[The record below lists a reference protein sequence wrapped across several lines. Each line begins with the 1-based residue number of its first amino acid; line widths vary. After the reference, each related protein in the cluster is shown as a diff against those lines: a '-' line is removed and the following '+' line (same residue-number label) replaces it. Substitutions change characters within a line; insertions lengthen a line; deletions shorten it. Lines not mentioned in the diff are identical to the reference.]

1 MEWGDVHLHF
11 QVKGKMLSALK
22 KKEYLLIT
30 YRTLLNKE
38 YWQAMGR
45 VRINWRFSIMAIQ
58 FLQTP
63 IFSFRVAKEEQ
74 NRLSW

>member
-38 YWQAMGR
+38 YWQAMGGFAL
-45 VRINWRFSIMAIQ
+45 IGG
-58 FLQTP
+58 FL
-63 IFSFRVAKEEQ
+63 
-74 NRLSW
+74 